1 MQVIFVVILI
11 ISIVIHELAHGYTA
25 DYLGDPTARL
35 QGRLTLNPVAHLDW
49 FGSIILPFI
58 LVVTGAPFVL
68 GWAKPVPF
76 NPHNLKNPRK
86 GGALIALMGPVSN
99 LALALVFALVA
110 RFVDPATTL
119 YGFSQGVVI
128 VNLALAVFNLVPI
141 PPLDGHHLLFAAI
154 PDRYYQIKEKLRR
167 NAMIILVLF
176 VLFGWELI
184 SPVIMWLYNLFVQL
198 M

>member
-1 MQVIFVVILI
+1 MNIIFIIILI

-35 QGRLTLNPVAHLDW
+35 QGRLTLNPISHMDL
-49 FGSIILPFI
+49 FGSVILPFI
-58 LVVTGAPFVL
+58 LIISGAPFVL

-76 NPHNLKNPRK
+76 NPHNLDNPRR

-99 LALALVFALVA
+99 VILALVFALVA
-110 RFVDPATTL
+110 RFVGPDTTL
-119 YGFSQGVVI
+119 YAFSQAVVVI
-128 VNLALAVFNLVPI
+128 NIALAVFNLVPI

-154 PDRYYQIKEKLRR
+154 PDRYYRIKETLRK

-176 VLFGWELI
+176 VLFGWQLI
-184 SPVIMWLYNLFVQL
+184 SPVIFWAANLL
-198 M
+198 I